1 MADTLAAIPSTQLV
15 ADGLLLRPY
24 RADDALALYAAVQE
38 SIESVGR
45 WLPWCHA
52 GYSTA
57 DASAWIAHCE
67 EAWVTGDQ
75 YTFAIFDD
83 TTQKFLGAAGL
94 SHRVREHNFASI
106 GYWVRESARGR
117 GIAAR
122 AGRAVATF
130 GFDTIKLTRI
140 EILAAADNQASRRS
154 AENIGARFETIARN
168 RLSTPQGIVDAAVYA
183 LIPSDQ
189 NLSQNRSE
197 QRHDSR

>member
-1 MADTLAAIPSTQLV
+1 MAEAPAAIPSTQLV

-24 RADDALALYAAVQE
+24 RADDALALYAAVHD

-52 GYSTA
+52 GYSMA

-83 TTQKFLGAAGL
+83 VTQQFLGAAGL

-122 AGRAVATF
+122 AGRAVAAF
-130 GFDTIKLTRI
+130 GFDAIKLTRI
-140 EILAAADNQASRRS
+140 EILAAVDNQASRRT

-168 RLSTPQGIVDAAVYA
+168 RLSTPQGIVNAAVYA
-183 LIPSDQ
+183 LIPADYAETQIRAMS
-189 NLSQNRSE
+189 S
-197 QRHDSR
+197 